1 MSNPAAP
8 ENELSG
14 WKAYKRLL
22 RYVGHY
28 WLAFLISIIGFG
40 IFAATQAAYAGLM
53 EFVPFALE
61 PGRNQAPSI
70 WFIPDYVM
78 QGMQGPED
86 ARFLLPAIVMIIT
99 LIRGIGSYLGGYY
112 LVMVA
117 RSVINRLRIDLFDHL
132 LTLPGSF
139 FNNNSSGHLIS
150 TLTFNVEQVSGAA
163 TGALKVIVREG
174 LTVIG
179 LLAYIFWLNWKLSL
193 IFLLL
198 GPLIGLVV
206 GFASKLFRKYSRR
219 IQDSMGGVTHVASE
233 AIKGFQVVR
242 AFGGLKYEKGR
253 FKSASENNR
262 KQSLKLSRVNEIS
275 TPVIQMLMFSA
286 IALLFWFGLSPEFRG
301 EMDLGE
307 FLAYITAASLVA
319 KPLRQLTSVNEK
331 IQKGIAASQ
340 SIFSIMDQHQES
352 DSGSKALENVEG
364 RIEFRNLN
372 FSYDPEQEPV
382 LNNINLTVE
391 PGQTVAFVGRSGS
404 GKSTL
409 VNLLPRFNEA
419 EHGQVLLDGLPITDY
434 RLTDLRKQIALVNQ
448 HIVLFQDTVARNIAY
463 GDLAEKSIQEVVDA
477 ARAAHAKEFID
488 ELPEGMDTQ
497 IGEDGVMLSGGQR
510 QRLALARAILKDAP
524 ILILDEATSALDS
537 ESERYIQEALNTL
550 VKGRTTLVIAHRL
563 STIESADRIV
573 VMEKGQVVETGTHE
587 QLLAKQ
593 GAYAQLH
600 SIQFSEAGSSSAVN
614 KNG

>member
-1 MSNPAAP
+1 MNDPATHT
-8 ENELSG
+8 NELSG
-14 WKAYKRLL
+14 WKAYKRLI

-61 PGRNQAPSI
+61 PNINKVPNI
-70 WFIPDYVM
+70 WFLPNRLLE
-78 QGMQGPED
+78 GMKGPED
-86 ARFLLPAIVMIIT
+86 ARYLLPAIVMCIT
-99 LIRGIGSYLGGYY
+99 LVRGVGSYLGGYY

-117 RSVINRLRIDLFDHL
+117 RNVVNRLRLDLFNHL
-132 LTLPGSF
+132 LTLPGTF
-139 FNNNSSGHLIS
+139 FNNNASGHLIS

-198 GPLIGLVV
+198 GPMIGLVV

-242 AFGGLKYEKGR
+242 AFGGLNYEKGR
-253 FKSASENNR
+253 FKAASENNL
-262 KQSLKLSRVNEIS
+262 KQSLKLSKVNEIS

-286 IALLFWFGLSPEFRG
+286 IALLFWFGLSPEFKG

-331 IQKGIAASQ
+331 IQRGIAASQ
-340 SIFSIMDQHQES
+340 SIFSIMDQDQEL
-352 DSGSKALENVEG
+352 DEGSIALDKVHG
-364 RIEFRNLN
+364 RIEFRDLN
-372 FSYDPEQEPV
+372 FSYLADQEPV
-382 LNNINLTVE
+382 LQNISLIIE

-409 VNLLPRFNEA
+409 VNLLPRFNEP
-419 EHGQVLLDGLPITDY
+419 EHGQILLDGHPIADY
-434 RLTDLRKQIALVNQ
+434 RLSDLRKHIALVNQ
-448 HIVLFQDTVARNIAY
+448 HIVLFQDTVASNIAY
-463 GDLAEKSIQEVVDA
+463 GDLAGRSEQEIIEA
-477 ARAAHAKEFID
+477 AKAAHAIEFIE
-488 ELPEGMDTQ
+488 ELPEGMKTQ
-497 IGEDGVMLSGGQR
+497 IGEDGVILSGGQR

-537 ESERYIQEALNTL
+537 ESERFIQEALNTL

-563 STIESADRIV
+563 STIENADRIV
-573 VMEKGQVVETGTHE
+573 VMEKGQIVEVGTHE
-587 QLLAKQ
+587 ELLARQ

-600 SIQFSEAGSSSAVN
+600 RMQFADSNGSMTEAER
-614 KNG
+614 